1 MDLCTEGHK
10 SLDAATAIEP
20 QPKEEE
26 RTHEAKAERKRKRKG
41 PESGRK

>member
-1 MDLCTEGHK
+1 MDLYTEGHK

-26 RTHEAKAERKRKRKG
+26 PMETDQQEK
-41 PESGRK
+41 